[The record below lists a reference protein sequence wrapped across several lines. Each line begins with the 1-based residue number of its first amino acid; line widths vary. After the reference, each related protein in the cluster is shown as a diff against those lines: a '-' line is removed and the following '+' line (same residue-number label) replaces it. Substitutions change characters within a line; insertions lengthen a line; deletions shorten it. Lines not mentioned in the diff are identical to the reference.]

1 MDLLALYGVLRP
13 LWVVW
18 FMLLFVGIVWWAFAK
33 RRRQRL
39 QDHALIPFR
48 ED

>member
-18 FMLLFVGIVWWAFAK
+18 FMMLFVGIVWWAFS
-33 RRRQRL
+33 RRRRTRFE
-39 QDHALIPFR
+39 DHALIPFR

>member
-18 FMLLFVGIVWWAFAK
+18 FVLLFVGQGL
-33 RRRQRL
+33 RC
-39 QDHALIPFR
+39 QDR
-48 ED
+48 